1 MLHLR
6 ELLQT
11 QYETVKNNP
20 SKALAKNERIEG
32 YLEAGLISG
41 MVTRNELKQ
50 VINDAHKAV
59 YGVTFDERK
68 EASLDAENLWD
79 VPTWVRR
86 GSDLKLE
93 QGSSDDKTY
102 LPINSIHELY
112 KATLNSEQFAEELF
126 NSENHGVT
134 YTRLDNFCDRMN
146 EVLMYL
152 TILDAKARN
161 EDVEKALERN
171 GYENKIRLYRLSQ

>member
-6 ELLQT
+6 ELLET
-11 QYETVKNNP
+11 QYKNVKNNP

-32 YLEAGLISG
+32 YMEAGLISG
-41 MVTRNELKQ
+41 MVARNEIQQ

-68 EASLDAENLWD
+68 ETSLDAESLWD

-86 GSDLKLE
+86 GNELKLE
-93 QGSSDDKTY
+93 QDSADDETY
-102 LPINSIHELY
+102 LPIHSIHEVY
-112 KATLNSEQFAEELF
+112 KATLDSERFAEELF

-134 YTRLDNFCDRMN
+134 YTRLGNFCNRMN
-146 EVLMYL
+146 EVLRHL
-152 TILDAKARN
+152 TILDAKANRR
-161 EDVEKALERN
+161 DVEEALESN
-171 GYENKIRLYRLSQ
+171 GF